1 MKGKVAL
8 IELGRS
14 HTECLYSQILFLS
27 REYDVE
33 IICNSFLK
41 ELTHQ
46 INETYN
52 ISYYDVGKTSDFL
65 SKLKKYL
72 VSSGFDK
79 VIFNSIQEKYAK
91 KLALNLFFSKIELI
105 GLLHRSDKLSRSF
118 SFFVLSFKLKKYF
131 VLHDYLLQNLNP
143 KRVKVKPFYAVFY
156 PKYELSGNFR
166 KKSDEIWI
174 TVPGSVEFKRR
185 DYISLLEPLNE
196 KKIGKT
202 IKIIFL
208 GRYKHRKEESN
219 YVDSIISQNDL
230 SNHFILF
237 PDSVENSIFFTVIN
251 QTDYLLPLIHLDEE
265 NKSIYDNQISG
276 TFNLSFGFKKIML
289 IEDKWRNKYS
299 FKENTIVYKKEN
311 LIETINELHEIKK
324 PDFLENEKYSLEN
337 QANSY
342 NQFLDLKIRLS

>member
-1 MKGKVAL
+1 MKRKVAL

-27 REYDVE
+27 RKYDVE

-41 ELTHQ
+41 ELTSK
-46 INETYN
+46 IKETYN
-52 ISYYDVGKTSDFL
+52 ISYYDIGKTSDVL

-72 VSSGFDK
+72 TSSGFDK
-79 VIFNSIQEKYAK
+79 IIFNSIQEKYAK
-91 KLALNLFFSKIELI
+91 KLALNLFFSKIEII

-118 SFFVLSFKLKKYF
+118 SFFILSFKIKKYF

-143 KRVKVKPFYAVFY
+143 KRVRVKPFYAVFY
-156 PKYELSGNFR
+156 PKYELEEKFK
-166 KKSDEIWI
+166 KKSGEIWI

-185 DYISLLEPLNE
+185 DYISLLEPLNG
-196 KKIGKT
+196 KKIGNN

-219 YVDSIISQNDL
+219 FVDNIISKNNF

-237 PDSVENSIFFTVIN
+237 PDSVENSIFFSVIN

-276 TFNLSFGFKKIML
+276 TFNLALGFKKIML
-289 IEDKWRNKYS
+289 IEDKWRNKYL
-299 FKENTIVYKKEN
+299 FKENTIAYKKEN
-311 LIETINELHEIKK
+311 LIEIINELQEIKK
-324 PDFLENEKYSLEN
+324 PDFLENEKYSIEN
-337 QANSY
+337 QANYY
-342 NQFLDLKIRLS
+342 NQFLENEN